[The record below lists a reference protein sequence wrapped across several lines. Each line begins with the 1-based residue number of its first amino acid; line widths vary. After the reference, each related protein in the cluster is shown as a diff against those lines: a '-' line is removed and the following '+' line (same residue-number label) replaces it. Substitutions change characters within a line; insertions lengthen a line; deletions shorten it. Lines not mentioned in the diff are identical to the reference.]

1 MSGVVYAVVAII
13 GCLVLV
19 LGCTCWLVVYAV
31 VAIIGCLV
39 LVLGCTCWL
48 WLPLFAVILHDRS
61 GERMGDGYESR
72 EGEGR

>member
-1 MSGVVYAVVAII
+1 MSG
-13 GCLVLV
+13 
-19 LGCTCWLVVYAV
+19 VVYAV

-61 GERMGDGYESR
+61 GERMGDVYESR

>member
-1 MSGVVYAVVAII
+1 MSG
-13 GCLVLV
+13 
-19 LGCTCWLVVYAV
+19 VVYAV

-61 GERMGDGYESR
+61 GE
-72 EGEGR
+72 GE